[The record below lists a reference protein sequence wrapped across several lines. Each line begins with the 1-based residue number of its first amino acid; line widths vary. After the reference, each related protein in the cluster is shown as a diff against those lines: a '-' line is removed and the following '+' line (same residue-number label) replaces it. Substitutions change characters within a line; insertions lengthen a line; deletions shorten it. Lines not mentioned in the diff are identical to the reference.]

1 MRQHIAMVIVLF
13 VTSLTWSQGSDTK
26 PQPEE
31 DVRLSRNTPE
41 GTLRRFALGVM
52 LGDEKLLRSTML
64 PVKAEEWALL
74 VKMPDESTTKNAPK
88 VKKMCAELKVK
99 SLKAD
104 DKFKLPGGKEIVVT
118 DKEVTEKAMVM
129 VLGDAA
135 IPTRIYKSER
145 GFWWV
150 DGRPTIA
157 ARKAAAKMKKEREAA
172 KAKEPA
178 KAEK

>member
-1 MRQHIAMVIVLF
+1 MRQHIALALVLF
-13 VTSLTWSQGSDTK
+13 VTSLTWSQGSDSKT
-26 PQPEE
+26 QPKE

-41 GTLRRFALGVM
+41 GTLRLFALGVM
-52 LGDEKLLRSTML
+52 LGDEKLVRSTML

-74 VKMPDESTTKNAPK
+74 VKMPDGSTTKNAEIFRK
-88 VKKMCAELKVK
+88 QCAELKVK
-99 SLKAD
+99 SLKAG

-157 ARKAAAKMKKEREAA
+157 ARKAAAEMKKRREAA
-172 KAKEPA
+172 KAKDST